1 MDRAQMLELSEPMI
15 FYGGSFA
22 MAIGK
27 AITHADKDNMRKL
40 DETFGDLIK
49 SYEKFL

>member
-1 MDRAQMLELSEPMI
+1 MDRDEMIDLANQMI
-15 FYGGSFA
+15 IYGGSFA
-22 MAIGK
+22 ESIGNAI
-27 AITHADKDNMRKL
+27 IHADKDNMRKL

>member
-1 MDRAQMLELSEPMI
+1 MNRTQMLELSEQMI

-22 MAIGK
+22 NSIGN

-49 SYEKFL
+49 SYERFL

>member
-1 MDRAQMLELSEPMI
+1 MNRAQMLELSEQMI

-22 MAIGK
+22 ESIGH

-49 SYEKFL
+49 SYERFL